1 MSLALEKMMSQFL
14 KYGSQQMLKIPF
26 VPAGAELY
34 CACSGSGSM
43 DEARTVKKFTVT
55 KAVTNN

>member
-1 MSLALEKMMSQFL
+1 
-14 KYGSQQMLKIPF
+14 MLKIPF